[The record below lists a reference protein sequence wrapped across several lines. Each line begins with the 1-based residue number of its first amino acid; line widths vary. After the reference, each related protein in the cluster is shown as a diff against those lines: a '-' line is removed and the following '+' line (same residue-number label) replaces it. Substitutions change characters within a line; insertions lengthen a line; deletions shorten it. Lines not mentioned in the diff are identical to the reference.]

1 MIQYLIKN
9 SVTVRVTDKEEADN
23 LHKKIMEETLQNGWI
38 LSSWTEKH
46 KERKQK
52 NEIVDEWMTIT
63 YTIIFQEE
71 KEPEQALKNITYDFY
86 NNYAGDVVE

>member
-9 SVTVRVTDKEEADN
+9 SVTVRVADKEEADN
-23 LHKKIMEETLQNGWI
+23 LHKKIMDETLAQGWI

-52 NEIVDEWMTIT
+52 GEIIDEYFIIT
-63 YTIIFQEE
+63 YTITFDVE
-71 KEPEQALKNITYDFY
+71 KEPGLSPLKNIEYLF
-86 NNYAGDVVE
+86 NNEL

>member
-9 SVTVRVTDKEEADN
+9 SVTVRVADKEEADS
-23 LHKKIMEETLQNGWI
+23 LHKKIMDEALAQGWI

-52 NEIVDEWMTIT
+52 GEVIDEYFVVNYTIT
-63 YTIIFQEE
+63 FDIE
-71 KEPEQALKNITYDFY
+71 KEPELSPLKNIEYLF
-86 NNYAGDVVE
+86 NNEL